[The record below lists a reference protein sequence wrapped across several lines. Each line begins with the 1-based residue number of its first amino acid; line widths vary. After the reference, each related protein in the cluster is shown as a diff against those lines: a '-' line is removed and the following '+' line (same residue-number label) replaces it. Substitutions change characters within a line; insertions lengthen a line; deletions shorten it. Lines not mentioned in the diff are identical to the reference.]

1 MISLITYDITDPK
14 RLRRMHKFLKE
25 FGSNTQKSVFECD
38 IDDNALKSIR
48 RFCREELDLKDDQVR
63 IYKICSRCISK
74 VSISGL
80 GIKITQLD
88 YAVI

>member
-25 FGSNTQKSVFECD
+25 YGLNTQKSVFECD

-48 RFCREELDLKDDQVR
+48 KFCREELDLDDDQVR
-63 IYKICSRCISK
+63 IYKICSRCINK
-74 VSISGL
+74 VSLSGL
-80 GIKITQLD
+80 GLKITQLD